1 MGSGHRPKCRRRK
14 EAGAQ
19 MHHSGHDPTLMALS
33 VLIAIQGSFVSLV
46 LAREVGRFE
55 GARRRSL
62 LAMSAVTLG
71 SSIWAMHFIGML
83 AYHMPVDMLA
93 NMPVDVS
100 YDLFLTLLS
109 FLIAVL
115 AVGIGYG
122 VMTVMPQGN
131 RRDVAAAV
139 FTGGGI
145 SGMHYVGMA
154 AITGPIFLLYQPIW
168 IAISVLVGIVAA
180 GISLHLA
187 FGTKLQGRAIL
198 GAVAMGLAIS
208 GMHYSAMYGTTI
220 APYSAAYAQGGT
232 PADLATAAHALDR
245 NLLAIVVAIVAF
257 IICATSMLLLVPNRS
272 AAVEE
277 DHALAGAANGL
288 VWERSGPSPAAE
300 AHAPANGE
308 ALNGQGR
315 IPAQSGGKTVLL
327 DPAAICAIRAD
338 GRYTHLQ
345 DGAREY
351 FCNLSITELE
361 SRLDHERFFRVHR
374 SHIVQLRHVR
384 SIRRKGDGAVVTVGD
399 KGEAIPVSRSA
410 LPKLKARLMVPE
422 RPAMERQ
429 ATIVLS

>member
-1 MGSGHRPKCRRRK
+1 
-14 EAGAQ
+14 
-19 MHHSGHDPTLMALS
+19 MALS

-55 GARRRSL
+55 GARRRVV

-83 AYHMPVDMLA
+83 AFHMPVEA
-93 NMPVDVS
+93 T

-122 VMTVMPQGN
+122 VMTVIRSGN
-131 RRDVAAAV
+131 WRDVAAAI

-145 SGMHYVGMA
+145 AGMHYVGMEA
-154 AITGPIFLLYQPIW
+154 VTGPIEIGYQSFW
-168 IAISVLVGIVAA
+168 VAISVLVGIVAA

-187 FGTKLQGRAIL
+187 FGTKLQARAML

-208 GMHYSAMYGTTI
+208 GMHYSAMYGTLLTPTGL
-220 APYSAAYAQGGT
+220 AGAAT
-232 PADLATAAHALDR
+232 SHVLDR

-257 IICATSMLLLVPNRS
+257 VICATSMLLLIPNRS
-272 AAVEE
+272 APAQ
-277 DHALAGAANGL
+277 DGHALAGAAGAL
-288 VWERSGPSPAAE
+288 MWERAGAGPAVE
-300 AHAPANGE
+300 APVHAPVNGE
-308 ALNGQGR
+308 AVNGRAR
-315 IPAQSGGKTVLL
+315 IPAQSGGATILL
-327 DPAAICAIRAD
+327 DPAAICAVRAD

-361 SRLDHERFFRVHR
+361 SRLDPERFFRVHR
-374 SHIVQLRHVR
+374 SHIVQIRHVK
-384 SIRRKGDGAVVTVGD
+384 SIRRKGDGAIVAVGD
-399 KGEAIPVSRSA
+399 KSEVVIPVSRAA
-410 LPKLKARLMVPE
+410 LPKLKARLMVSE
-422 RPAMERQ
+422 RPATERQ
-429 ATIVLS
+429 ATILLS

>member
-1 MGSGHRPKCRRRK
+1 
-14 EAGAQ
+14 
-19 MHHSGHDPTLMALS
+19 MHTGPDHDPVLMALS

-55 GARRRSL
+55 GARRRL
-62 LAMSAVTLG
+62 VLAMSAVTLG

-83 AYHMPVDMLA
+83 AYHMPVDA
-93 NMPVDVS
+93 T

-115 AVGIGYG
+115 AVGVGYG
-122 VMTVMPQGN
+122 IMTVVPSGN
-131 RRDVAAAV
+131 WRDVAAAL

-154 AITGPIFLLYQPIW
+154 AVTGPLELHYQSLW
-168 IAISVLVGIVAA
+168 VAVSVLVGIVAA

-187 FGTKLQGRAIL
+187 FGTKLQARAIL

-208 GMHYSAMYGTTI
+208 GMHYSAMYGTLIEAT
-220 APYSAAYAQGGT
+220 SQGAAA
-232 PADLATAAHALDR
+232 ATHVMDR

-272 AAVEE
+272 VEVAG
-277 DHALAGAANGL
+277 DHALAGPAGL
-288 VWERSGPSPAAE
+288 MWERSGPGPAVEAP
-300 AHAPANGE
+300 AHAPGNGE
-308 ALNGQGR
+308 ALNGQTR
-315 IPAQSGGKTVLL
+315 IPAQSGGATVLL

-345 DGAREY
+345 DGGREY

-361 SRLDHERFFRVHR
+361 GRLDPERFFRVHR
-374 SHIVQLRHVR
+374 SHIVQLRCVK
-384 SIRRKGDGAVVTVGD
+384 SIRRKGDGAIMMVGD
-399 KGEAIPVSRSA
+399 KAEVAIPVSRSA
-410 LPKLKARLMVPE
+410 LPKLKARLMTSE
-422 RPAMERQ
+422 RTAMERQ
-429 ATIVLS
+429 ATMLLS

>member
-1 MGSGHRPKCRRRK
+1 
-14 EAGAQ
+14 
-19 MHHSGHDPTLMALS
+19 MALS

-55 GARRRSL
+55 GARRRL
-62 LAMSAVTLG
+62 VLAMSAVTLG

-83 AYHMPVDMLA
+83 ASHMPVDA
-93 NMPVDVS
+93 T

-122 VMTVMPQGN
+122 VMTVIRNGN
-131 RRDVAAAV
+131 WRDVAAAI

-145 SGMHYVGMA
+145 AGMHYVGMA
-154 AITGPIFLLYQPIW
+154 AVTGPIEIGYQSFW
-168 IAISVLVGIVAA
+168 VGISVLVGIVAA

-187 FGTKLQGRAIL
+187 FGTKLQARAML

-208 GMHYSAMYGTTI
+208 GMHYSAMYGTLLTPTGI
-220 APYSAAYAQGGT
+220 A
-232 PADLATAAHALDR
+232 DTASSHVLDR

-257 IICATSMLLLVPNRS
+257 VICATSMLLLIPNRS
-272 AAVEE
+272 APVQ
-277 DHALAGAANGL
+277 DGHALAGAAGAL
-288 VWERSGPSPAAE
+288 MWERAGAGPVLEAP

-308 ALNGQGR
+308 AVNGHAR
-315 IPAQSGGKTVLL
+315 IPAQSGGATILL

-361 SRLDHERFFRVHR
+361 SRLDPERFFRVHR
-374 SHIVQLRHVR
+374 SHIIQIRHVK
-384 SIRRKGDGAVVTVGD
+384 SIRRKGDGAIVAVGD
-399 KGEAIPVSRSA
+399 KGDVVIPVSRAA
-410 LPKLKARLMVPE
+410 LPKLKARLMISE

-429 ATIVLS
+429 ATILLS

>member
-1 MGSGHRPKCRRRK
+1 MGSGIASSADDRR

-19 MHHSGHDPTLMALS
+19 MHGGHDPTLMALS

-83 AYHMPVDMLA
+83 AYHMPVEA
-93 NMPVDVS
+93 T

-115 AVGIGYG
+115 AVGVGYG
-122 VMTVMPQGN
+122 IMTVIPSGN
-131 RRDVAAAV
+131 WRDVAAAI

-154 AITGPIFLLYQPIW
+154 AVTGPLELSYQSLW

-187 FGTKLQGRAIL
+187 FGTKLQARAIL
-198 GAVAMGLAIS
+198 GAVVMGLAIS
-208 GMHYSAMYGTTI
+208 GMHYSAMNGTMI
-220 APYSAAYAQGGT
+220 APTGQAGAAAS
-232 PADLATAAHALDR
+232 HVMDR

-277 DHALAGAANGL
+277 DHALAGTANGL
-288 VWERSGPSPAAE
+288 VWERSGPGPSAE
-300 AHAPANGE
+300 THAPANGE
-308 ALNGQGR
+308 ALNGQAR

-327 DPAAICAIRAD
+327 DPATICAIRAD

-374 SHIVQLRHVR
+374 SHIVQLRHVK

-422 RPAMERQ
+422 HPAMERQ